1 MSRWMATCRR
11 GVLGLALLWGCGEP
25 GPDGSNGL
33 APLPDMPGFAVLLTD
48 YTSTAVAMLD
58 ADGEVLDGRWV
69 HSGTAAPGLVTA
81 LSGDVAF
88 PTRQADLH
96 SLTLLDRMN
105 TDVITRFEVPGGALI
120 GQVRTHGPLEAS
132 GFSSNPQDVVF
143 LSPDRAW
150 VSRMGI
156 NLDPAASPENQ
167 GNDLLEIDP
176 SAMER
181 TGARIDLSGFNV
193 EAEPANGG
201 DPIPTYARPA
211 STVRIGDLVVVGLS
225 RLSPDFQA
233 AGPGMIAVVRVS
245 DEEVTGFSLEG
256 LRNCGGIRPVVG
268 DPHRAIVSC
277 TGFAQPFADE
287 DMRRANSGIV
297 LVEVEG
303 DHLAEVARWTPAAHP
318 GAALS
323 VFTVAPIGG
332 TEVLA
337 VANGNLTAGTPDR
350 LYRIDLM
357 TGQQVEVHASTEAF
371 TIGRAALDPDTG
383 LLLVPD
389 AATGLHRYHLDSDTL
404 THLDARTLEP
414 SLGLPARSARW
425 LADTD
430 LP

>member
-1 MSRWMATCRR
+1 
-11 GVLGLALLWGCGEP
+11 
-25 GPDGSNGL
+25 
-33 APLPDMPGFAVLLTD
+33 
-48 YTSTAVAMLD
+48 
-58 ADGEVLDGRWV
+58 
-69 HSGTAAPGLVTA
+69 
-81 LSGDVAF
+81 
-88 PTRQADLH
+88 
-96 SLTLLDRMN
+96 
-105 TDVITRFEVPGGALI
+105 
-120 GQVRTHGPLEAS
+120 
-132 GFSSNPQDVVF
+132 
-143 LSPDRAW
+143 
-150 VSRMGI
+150 
-156 NLDPAASPENQ
+156 
-167 GNDLLEIDP
+167 
-176 SAMER
+176 
-181 TGARIDLSGFNV
+181 
-193 EAEPANGG
+193 
-201 DPIPTYARPA
+201 
-211 STVRIGDLVVVGLS
+211 VGLS

>member
-156 NLDPAASPENQ
+156 NLDPAASP
-167 GNDLLEIDP
+167 
-176 SAMER
+176 R
-181 TGARIDLSGFNV
+181 TRATISSRSIHRRWSGR
-193 EAEPANGG
+193 AH
-201 DPIPTYARPA
+201 A
-211 STVRIGDLVVVGLS
+211 STSPGSTWRPS
-225 RLSPDFQA
+225 RP
-233 AGPGMIAVVRVS
+233 
-245 DEEVTGFSLEG
+245 T
-256 LRNCGGIRPVVG
+256 
-268 DPHRAIVSC
+268 
-277 TGFAQPFADE
+277 
-287 DMRRANSGIV
+287 
-297 LVEVEG
+297 
-303 DHLAEVARWTPAAHP
+303 
-318 GAALS
+318 
-323 VFTVAPIGG
+323 GG
-332 TEVLA
+332 TPSPP
-337 VANGNLTAGTPDR
+337 TPDR
-350 LYRIDLM
+350 RAPFESG
-357 TGQQVEVHASTEAF
+357 TSSSWACRASAP
-371 TIGRAALDPDTG
+371 ISRP
-383 LLLVPD
+383 
-389 AATGLHRYHLDSDTL
+389 
-404 THLDARTLEP
+404 
-414 SLGLPARSARW
+414 PAPA
-425 LADTD
+425 
-430 LP
+430 